1 MLIPGGRL
9 ITANIRQMFARAT
22 ILLSLVAII
31 SVVVFSNSL
40 HSVRAAWPDA
50 ASDTL
55 SDSRESV
62 ASKHSIVIDQTAGTS
77 FDTAETIIITFP
89 AQFTVPNFAT
99 GDVSFNDG
107 SVRTI
112 LSSCS
117 VGINNVSIGTS
128 GQIVTFTACS
138 GFTSETAGNAIT
150 IVLGTGSTQVTN
162 PSSSGIYY
170 MDTAGTYGDDQ
181 RGIALAITEGVTLT
195 LTVPSPNGNVRF
207 TGDAFPNAFVTIL
220 DGGAVAG
227 TTTANATSFFDKTI
241 TGLSPVVHT
250 FSIFAQDGGGRKTI
264 TLSFNVNVIAGSTV
278 TVSGILLP
286 PIITIPTQEKR
297 PVPFPESGLARHNST
312 VNTFV
317 GGKSTTNDSAG
328 TNSAGAWSLN
338 VSIVLHLGA
347 HTVSGLVNDGF
358 GNQSI
363 LTTPQNFEI
372 LLSADLSIDN
382 LVNLTDFS
390 ILMFNY
396 NTSNPPNAAADI
408 NDNGPVDLV
417 DFSVMMFYWTGG

>member
-1 MLIPGGRL
+1 MKVTGGKLIK
-9 ITANIRQMFARAT
+9 ANIRQIFTRLIALLLLISVSLT
-22 ILLSLVAII
+22 GIFIPLSLV
-31 SVVVFSNSL
+31 N
-40 HSVRAAWPDA
+40 AAWPDA
-50 ASDTL
+50 ASNTL
-55 SDSRESV
+55 SDSRASV
-62 ASKHSIVIDQTAGTS
+62 VSKHSIIIDQTAGTS
-77 FDTAETIIITFP
+77 FDTTETIIITFP
-89 AQFTVPNFAT
+89 AQFTVPSFAP
-99 GDVSFNDG
+99 GDISFNDG
-107 SVRTI
+107 TART
-112 LSSCS
+112 LLNSCS
-117 VGINNVSIGTS
+117 AGANNISIGVS
-128 GQIVTFTACS
+128 GQVVTFTACAS
-138 GFTSETAGNAIT
+138 FTSETAGNVISM
-150 IVLGTGSTQVTN
+150 ILGTGATKTTN
-162 PSSSGIYY
+162 PSTSGIYY
-170 MDTAGTYGDDQ
+170 MDTTGTYGDDQ
-181 RGIALAITEGVTLT
+181 RGIPLAITEGVILSFTI
-195 LTVPSPNGNVRF
+195 PSPTGDVRF

-250 FSIFAQDGGGRKTI
+250 FSIFAQAGDGRKTLI
-264 TLSFNVNVIAGSTV
+264 LSFNVNVISGSTV

-286 PIITIPTQEKR
+286 PIITVPTQEKR

-312 VNTFV
+312 VNTFI
-317 GGKSTTNDSAG
+317 GGKTNTNDSTG
-328 TNSAGAWSLN
+328 TNSSGTWSLK
-338 VSIVLHLGA
+338 VAIVLHLGT

-363 LTTPQNFEI
+363 LTTPTNFEI

-396 NTSNPPNAAADI
+396 GTSNPPNAAADI